1 MPSPASPSDEPGQC
15 ARFGAPRVFARVDQ
29 AARGRMRR
37 AAIAACAVAAIAD
50 AAPVPASPHQLLAA
64 EDAAAAA
71 AAAGRPHGKKRER
84 TTVLLEAT
92 FQGRSRDALLF
103 VPEGLA
109 PGSLVPVIFNYHGFT
124 GSSES
129 QQRNTMMDPVCE
141 RRGCAVVYPNGWG
154 IAGSGVL
161 RSHNGGSC
169 CSPANLLDDPSDDV
183 GL

>member
-1 MPSPASPSDEPGQC
+1 MPCPSDEPVSALALG
-15 ARFGAPRVFARVDQ
+15 RRESSRVDQ

-71 AAAGRPHGKKRER
+71 AAASGRPHGKKRER

-92 FQGRSRDALLF
+92 FQERSRDALLF